1 MMKLIE
7 EVLVPAG
14 HGRAFR
20 VPRGALLEIVD
31 VEGQQVADFISI
43 REDTRT
49 EWLSA
54 THTRSTTGCN
64 PKQLSPVSHR
74 LETGVNNSSSSQ

>member
-43 REDTRT
+43 REDNRT
-49 EWLSA
+49 E
-54 THTRSTTGCN
+54 
-64 PKQLSPVSHR
+64 
-74 LETGVNNSSSSQ
+74 